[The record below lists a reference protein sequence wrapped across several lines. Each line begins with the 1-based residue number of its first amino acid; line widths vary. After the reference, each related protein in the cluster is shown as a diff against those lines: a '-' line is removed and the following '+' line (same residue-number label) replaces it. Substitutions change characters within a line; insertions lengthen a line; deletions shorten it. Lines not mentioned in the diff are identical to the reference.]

1 MDFTRLEIIRFS
13 LPRRKP
19 KIMTKRII
27 ALLLSIVCCL
37 GLLTACYD
45 RNIDGETIKG
55 AEIKLYLAEPVYDL
69 DPALCYNNDSA
80 LQLAGLLFDTLFAIN
95 SDGKVVNSIVDDYEI
110 IEDENTKEYYMMIY
124 LKKGNCWSDG
134 TVVSA
139 EDVVYSWKRILNAS
153 FNSEAACL
161 LFDIKNARKAKLGDC
176 SIDDVGVY
184 AHDSLTLQV
193 NFEGKINYDQFIL
206 NLTSPVLAPLKENVV
221 DDYADWSKRA
231 TTAIYSGPFMVR
243 RVNYGLGDDGSLN
256 METAELVL
264 ERNPYY
270 RRTKDDKHLDKSVT
284 PFRLIVDMSVSKEEQ
299 LEMFAAG
306 EIFYVGDIA
315 LSVRGNYLDTATIT
329 DIMST
334 HTYYLNQNAEIAK
347 ADGTTEKLFANKDVR
362 LALSTAIDRNAIA
375 QTVVFAK
382 AATALVPHGVFN
394 TNSAKE
400 TFRSVGGDIISASAD
415 IAAAKALLSSAGIN
429 AADYSFTISVRSE
442 DEVHMAIAEA
452 VKTAWCEL
460 GFNVTLDAVAP
471 AINDELYAGEPAKS
485 FYDDIFS
492 ERFSAGEYEVAA
504 IDFQSPTP
512 DAFSMLAP
520 FARSLS
526 GQGQDMA
533 NAAITGIYED
543 TPHKTGY
550 DNTEYET
557 ILEEAFACK
566 DDLAARATKLH
577 DAEKLLLADMP
588 VIPII
593 FNQNAYLVSGE
604 LSKYETSY
612 YGFRIFNK
620 LTLKDYVKYLD
631 IETEAE

>member
-1 MDFTRLEIIRFS
+1 
-13 LPRRKP
+13 
-19 KIMTKRII
+19 MTKRII
-27 ALLLSIVCCL
+27 ALLLSIICCL

-45 RNIDGETIKG
+45 RNIDGEIIKG

-80 LQLAGLLFDTLFAIN
+80 LQLAGLLFDTLFTIN
-95 SDGKVVNSIVDDYEI
+95 AKGKVEESIVEKYEI
-110 IEDENTKEYYMMIY
+110 VEDEKTNEYYMMIT
-124 LKKGNCWSDG
+124 LKDGNCWSDG

-161 LFDIKNARKAKLGDC
+161 LYDIKNARQAKLGDC
-176 SIDDVGVY
+176 SIDDVGIY

-193 NFEGKINYDQFIL
+193 NFDGQIDYDQFLL

-221 DDYADWSKRA
+221 DDYADWSKRPA
-231 TTAIYSGPFMVR
+231 TAVYSGPFMVR
-243 RVNYGLGDDGSLN
+243 RVNYGLTDDGTASP
-256 METAELVL
+256 EAAELVL

-284 PFRLIVDMSVSKEEQ
+284 PFRLIVDMSLTKEQQ
-299 LEMFAAG
+299 LEKFAAG

-315 LSVRGNYLDTATIT
+315 LSVRGDYLNTATIA
-329 DIMST
+329 DVMST

-362 LALSTAIDRNAIA
+362 LALSAAIDRTTIA
-375 QTVVFAK
+375 QTVVYAK
-382 AATALVPHGVFN
+382 AASALIPYGVFN
-394 TNSAKE
+394 AGSVKE
-400 TFRSVGGDIISASAD
+400 SFRTVGGDILSVAADKSAAQSH
-415 IAAAKALLSSAGIN
+415 IASSGIN
-429 AADYSFTISVRSE
+429 PSDYSFSIAVRAE
-442 DEVHMAIAEA
+442 DEVHMVIAEA
-452 VKTAWCEL
+452 VKNAWCEL
-460 GFNVTLDAVAP
+460 GFNVTLDPVSPAP
-471 AINDELYAGEPAKS
+471 NDELYAGEAARS
-485 FYDDIFS
+485 FYDDIFA
-492 ERFSAGEYEVAA
+492 EKYAANDYQVIA

-533 NAAITGIYED
+533 NAATTGIYED

-550 DNTEYET
+550 DSAEFEA
-557 ILEEAFACK
+557 LMEEAFAIK
-566 DDLAARATKLH
+566 NDPAARAAKLH
-577 DAEKLLLADMP
+577 EAENMILEDMP

-593 FNQNAYLVSGE
+593 FNQNAYIISGD
-604 LSKYETSY
+604 LSKYDTNY
-612 YGFRIFNK
+612 YGYRIFNR
-620 LTLKDYVKYLD
+620 LTLKDYLQY
-631 IETEAE
+631 IETEPVEE